1 MKRFALV
8 FPLFALAALTAR
20 VSSTPAPQAPA
31 APAPAAAAQAPR
43 TSSPPVS
50 AAAMAGRQGLKPAG
64 SDAEVVK
71 TYCVG
76 CHSDRG
82 KAGGLSLAG
91 FDPARAAESPEVAE
105 KIVRKLSAAMMPPAG
120 ARRPEPDVLTALQR
134 SLESTLDRAAA
145 ARPNPGWR
153 PFQRLTRAEYAAAVK
168 DLLDL
173 DIDPTLYLPPD
184 TNSHG
189 FDNVADAQS
198 FSPALFEGYLRA
210 AGQISRLAIGDRG
223 ASTTSV
229 TYRIPQFESQM
240 RHVEGT
246 PFGARGGMSVVHT
259 FPADGSYRFQV
270 IMVRTVSGEL
280 FGNTSIALAERNEPV
295 EILINGE
302 RAAVLQ
308 IHAGMS
314 DADQKA
320 MMVESPPIQI
330 KAGPQRIAVVFPRH
344 YAGPVDDLMTP
355 IDSTLI
361 DTRIGTGFGVTALP
375 HIQDVT
381 IQGPLSVTGVSDTPS
396 RQRIFTCRPTS
407 PAEEEK
413 CAATIV
419 KTLTERAFRG
429 TGSPQDLQDA
439 MRFYEEGRRGLGVP
453 APEPAAPKP
462 GAGQRAEAGSF
473 EDGIRMA
480 IQAILANPRF
490 AFRVERA
497 PAASAAPKLAANE
510 RSEAYR
516 VSDIELASRLSFFL
530 WGTSPDE
537 ALRDAAR
544 ARALT
549 TRAGLDQQ
557 VRRML
562 ADPRASALATR
573 FASQWLRLQ
582 DVDKIRPD
590 GLFYPFWDRSLSQAM
605 RRETELFFEHLVRE
619 DRSVRDLIT
628 ADYTFVNERLARH
641 YGVANVTGDEFRRAE
656 LPAERR
662 GILGQGSVLLL
673 TSVADRTSPVQRG
686 KWVMQVLLGSPPP
699 PPPPNVPTL
708 EETKEADGARVL
720 SVRERMEAH
729 RSNPACNSC
738 HKVID
743 PLGLALENFDVTG
756 RWRNFDRGV
765 QVDPTGELYDGTKID
780 GPAGLRAALLSHE
793 ETLWRSFTENL
804 MTYALGRQLDYYD
817 LPTVRAIVRD
827 AARQDYKM
835 SAFILGVVRSP
846 AFRMMGVPPET
857 ATAGGDRGDR

>member
-1 MKRFALV
+1 MRSLPTVTLAFAGAILGV
-8 FPLFALAALTAR
+8 TVVASSARQAAP
-20 VSSTPAPQAPA
+20 VSPPSAPPAVPAPSSPARAPGPA
-31 APAPAAAAQAPR
+31 GPATRLAPAPATEADRA
-43 TSSPPVS
+43 
-50 AAAMAGRQGLKPAG
+50 
-64 SDAEVVK
+64 VVQS
-71 TYCVG
+71 YCAG

-82 KAGGLSLAG
+82 KAGGLSLAS
-91 FDPARAAESPEVAE
+91 FDPARAAESPEIAE
-105 KIVRKLSAAMMPPAG
+105 KIVRKLSAGMMPPAG
-120 ARRPEPDVLTALQR
+120 AKRPAPPVLTTLQR
-134 SLESTLDRAAA
+134 GLEAELDRAAA

-210 AGQISRLAIGDRG
+210 ASQVSRLAIGDRG
-223 ASTTSV
+223 ASATSA

-259 FPADGSYRFQV
+259 FPADGSYMFQV

-280 FGNTSIALAERNEPV
+280 FGNTSIALAERKEPV
-295 EILINGE
+295 EILVNGE
-302 RAAVLQ
+302 RAAVLE

-320 MMVESPPIQI
+320 MTVESPPIHI

-344 YAGPVDDLMTP
+344 YAGPVDDLMVP

-361 DTRIGTGFGVTALP
+361 DTRIGTGFGITALP

-381 IQGPLSVTGVSDTPS
+381 IQGPLAVTGVSDTPS
-396 RQRIFTCRPTS
+396 RQRVFSCRPTS
-407 PAEEEK
+407 PGEEEK
-413 CAATIV
+413 CAVSIA
-419 KTLTERAFRG
+419 KALTERAFRG
-429 TGSPQDLQDA
+429 SGSPADLQDA
-439 MRFYEEGRRGLGVP
+439 MRFYNDGREQGGFEEG
-453 APEPAAPKP
+453 
-462 GAGQRAEAGSF
+462 
-473 EDGIRMA
+473 IRLA
-480 IQAILANPRF
+480 VQSILANPRF
-490 AFRVERA
+490 VFRAERTPTAA
-497 PAASAAPKLAANE
+497 PAGP
-510 RSEAYR
+510 YR
-516 VSDIELASRLSFFL
+516 VADVELASRLSFFL
-530 WGTSPDE
+530 WGSVPDE
-537 ALRDAAR
+537 PLRQAAQAKALA
-544 ARALT
+544 

-619 DRSVRDLIT
+619 DRSVRELIT
-628 ADYTFVNERLARH
+628 ADYSFVNERIARH
-641 YGVANVTGDEFRRAE
+641 YEIANVTGDEFRKVA
-656 LPAERR
+656 LPPNRR

-708 EETKEADGARVL
+708 EETKDADGSRVL
-720 SVRERMEAH
+720 SVRERMEMH

-743 PLGLALENFDVTG
+743 PLGLALENYDVTG
-756 RWRNFDRGV
+756 RWRNYDRGV
-765 QVDPTGELYDGTKID
+765 RVDPAGELYDGTRID
-780 GPAGLRAALLSHE
+780 GPDGLRAALLSRE
-793 ETLWRSFTENL
+793 ETLWRSFTESL
-804 MTYALGRQLDYYD
+804 MTYALGRQLGYYD
-817 LPTVRAIVRD
+817 MPTVRAIVRD
-827 AARQDYKM
+827 AARQDYRL
-835 SAFILGVVRSP
+835 SAFIQGVVRSP
-846 AFRMMGVPPET
+846 AFRMMQAPAGDGGRRQT
-857 ATAGGDRGDR
+857 AAGDARP

>member
-1 MKRFALV
+1 MKHLPLV
-8 FPLFALAALTAR
+8 VLVMMGAVLTGRAT
-20 VSSTPAPQAPA
+20 STTPGPQAATPVV
-31 APAPAAAAQAPR
+31 APAGAAAAE
-43 TSSPPVS
+43 
-50 AAAMAGRQGLKPAG
+50 
-64 SDAEVVK
+64 AELSLVK
-71 TYCVG
+71 TYCAG

-82 KAGGLSLAG
+82 KAGGLSLAS
-91 FDPARAAESPEVAE
+91 FDPARAAASPEVAE
-105 KIVRKLSAAMMPPAG
+105 KIVRKLSAGMMPPAG
-120 ARRPEPDVLTALQR
+120 AKRPEPHLLAAFQR
-134 SLESTLDRAAA
+134 GLESRLDRAAA

-153 PFQRLTRAEYAAAVK
+153 PFQRLTRPEYAAAVK

-210 AGQISRLAIGDRG
+210 ASQISRLAIGDRG
-223 ASTTSV
+223 ASATSA

-259 FPADGSYRFQV
+259 FPADGTYLFQV

-280 FGNTSIALAERNEPV
+280 FGNTSIALAERKEPV
-295 EILINGE
+295 EILVNGE
-302 RAAVLQ
+302 RAAVLE
-308 IHAGMS
+308 IHSGMS

-320 MMVESPPIQI
+320 MTVESAPIHI
-330 KAGPQRIAVVFPRH
+330 RAGPQRIAVVFPRH
-344 YAGPVDDLMTP
+344 FAGPVDDLMIP

-361 DTRIGTGFGVTALP
+361 DTRIGTGFGITALP

-381 IQGPLSVTGVSDTPS
+381 IQGPLEVTGVSDTPS
-396 RQRIFTCRPTS
+396 RQRVFSCRPTS
-407 PAEEEK
+407 AAEEER
-413 CAATIV
+413 CALSIA
-419 KTLTERAFRG
+419 KSLTERAFRG
-429 TGSPQDLQDA
+429 SASPADLQDA
-439 MRFYEEGRRGLGVP
+439 MKFYSEGR
-453 APEPAAPKP
+453 EP
-462 GAGQRAEAGSF
+462 GGF
-473 EDGIRMA
+473 EDGIRLVV
-480 IQAILANPRF
+480 QSILANPRF
-490 AFRVERA
+490 VFRAERA
-497 PAASAAPKLAANE
+497 PSTAPAGP
-510 RSEAYR
+510 YR
-516 VSDIELASRLSFFL
+516 VADVELASRLSFFL
-530 WGTSPDE
+530 WGSLPDGLLRQAAQAK
-537 ALRDAAR
+537 ALS
-544 ARALT
+544 

-557 VRRML
+557 VQRML

-619 DRSVRDLIT
+619 DRSVRELIT
-628 ADYTFVNERLARH
+628 ADYSFVNERIARH
-641 YGVANVTGDEFRRAE
+641 YGIANVTGDEFRKVT
-656 LPAERR
+656 LPPNRR

-708 EETKEADGARVL
+708 DETKDADGTRVL
-720 SVRERMEAH
+720 SVRERMEVH
-729 RSNPACNSC
+729 RRNPACNSC

-743 PLGLALENFDVTG
+743 PLGLALENYDVTG

-765 QVDPTGELYDGTKID
+765 PVDPTGELYEGTQVD

-804 MTYALGRQLDYYD
+804 MTYALGRQLGYHDM
-817 LPTVRAIVRD
+817 PTVRAIVRD
-827 AARQDYKM
+827 AARQDYRL
-835 SAFILGVVRSP
+835 SAFIQGVVHSQ
-846 AFRMMGVPPET
+846 AFRMMQVPAAEGGSRQT
-857 ATAGGDRGDR
+857 VAGDARP